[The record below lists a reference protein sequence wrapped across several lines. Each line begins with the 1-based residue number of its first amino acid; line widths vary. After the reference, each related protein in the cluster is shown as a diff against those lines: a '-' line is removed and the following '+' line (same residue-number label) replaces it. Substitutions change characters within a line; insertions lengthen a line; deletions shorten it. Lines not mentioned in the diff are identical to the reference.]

1 MIFCR
6 YPISLDDIIMF
17 SANTKIIPYNIDELI
32 REMKIE
38 IHYRDELRYIDTV
51 CEVMFETYEN
61 KHSIAK
67 IIIKNKLP
75 NRIRRFLLA
84 RALYYAIYDPDKKR
98 NSKLN
103 SSYIFFTIELTNPYY
118 FKNDIDAN
126 AFALDLLIPD
136 RELEKRKE
144 VISDSISYDTLQ
156 ILAEYFDVTLEMMI
170 AQLYYKGWYD
180 YEQEQANR

>member
-1 MIFCR
+1 MMIFCR

-17 SANTKIIPYNIDELI
+17 SANTKTIPYNIDELA

-38 IHYRDELRYIDTV
+38 VHYKDELRYIDTV
-51 CEVMFETYEN
+51 CEVMFETCEN

-67 IIIKNKLP
+67 IIIKSKLP
-75 NRIRRFLLA
+75 NCIHRFLLA

-98 NSKLN
+98 HNMLN
-103 SSYIFFTIELTNPYY
+103 TSYTFLTIELTNPYY

-136 RELEKRKE
+136 RELEKCNE
-144 VISDSISYDTLQ
+144 VINGNISSKT
-156 ILAEYFDVTLEMMI
+156 IKKLAEYFDVTIEMI
-170 AQLYYKGWYD
+170 ITQLYYKGWYN
-180 YEQEQANR
+180 YEQSNQ